1 MGGLTGERNGASCIG
16 SANQPHDKGIKASPV
31 RPPALPCNAYYVCTL
46 SLAPLPG
53 AEPAARRRPVPGC
66 RARAASPCSRARSSS
81 PRKTPRQSARPSIR
95 AGSSPQ
101 RSSCAGCSPASPIPS
116 MPGHVP
122 GRSHAGSRWYC
133 RRGRLCDHPSWRAGE
148 WVAAPRVPWS
158 VGRRLAGATV
168 TRSLRCRCDR
178 GATPLSRPGP
188 GLPRQ
193 SDPRGQPKAHDVVP
207 PEGAPCLSPARHCS

>member
-1 MGGLTGERNGASCIG
+1 MQCILRLHAFAR
-16 SANQPHDKGIKASPV
+16 SAPWCRTRCAATACPG
-31 RPPALPCNAYYVCTL
+31 
-46 SLAPLPG
+46 LPG
-53 AEPAARRRPVPGC
+53 TRCLSMLSCTFVVSEEDAA
-66 RARAASPCSRARSSS
+66 AIRAAFDQGGEFAAAVELRRLFPGITDTEHAR
-81 PRKTPRQSARPSIR
+81 
-95 AGSSPQ
+95 
-101 RSSCAGCSPASPIPS
+101 ASPIPS